1 MVPDYCKYWPSKT
14 GSVSISSSRCH
25 EPKTHQAD
33 DYRRNLL
40 GVVLGAYAAL
50 GIVEKFRNGPGRDA
64 NRYEQQ
70 CGILLGLMLVADLM
84 AIYFFWNYRMRRP
97 SL

>member
-1 MVPDYCKYWPSKT
+1 MNRKLIRLTIIAAICLELFWALTPRLELSR
-14 GSVSISSSRCH
+14 SSETARAAH
-25 EPKTHQAD
+25 
-33 DYRRNLL
+33 
-40 GVVLGAYAAL
+40 AYQTNPTAATRAAL
-50 GIVEKFRNGPGRDA
+50 LDRMRRDA